1 MAHFLANTTV
11 QYVCACGIL
20 NPLTKL
26 FFCRHCLAMRCDFCL
41 CHEVD
46 SHFCSNCVENI
57 PSSEAKL
64 KKYKCSSCFDCPSC
78 QHTLTARA
86 NTVTVPRKGDEEA
99 APKEAAGDGK
109 QPAVI
114 TRKMYYLTCLDCR
127 WTSRDVGIP
136 DQTVATGSWPE
147 SEYSHATRF
156 ALLMEHYQAVVLR
169 DKQERQD
176 YQRRKAPKQH
186 KYPSLTD
193 RTGLTVSMIRRQM
206 GWSDKTPSK
215 AKPIDVN
222 PSEATEEVNQLPNSI
237 FTDPVNLRELTT
249 IRQQLAQ
256 PAGQPITV
264 RHLFPQHKSLS
275 IKRSLRCRQCEHN
288 LIKPEY
294 NPSSIK
300 YRIQLFAAHHVP
312 DIRIAML
319 PDKLCGG
326 VKAIMQLKFS
336 NPTIHEMTVAIK
348 ELPSTDEETV
358 LIEEMKKATVTSTP
372 TSLNASLSRQV
383 SLTEEPRFV
392 DKRVTAKLEQPEDS
406 FVLPHR
412 DDAAE
417 FDEDMQLPREDPKF
431 IVWRRANRACVELSV
446 EPQDN
451 LAPGSD
457 VIIGFTVQYSYV
469 NTVQVPEKKDP
480 QTHTLTSRVYINC
493 GALSAK

>member
-11 QYVCACGIL
+11 QYACACGIL
-20 NPLTKL
+20 HPLTKL
-26 FFCRHCLAMRCDFCL
+26 FFCRHCLVLRCDFCL

-46 SHFCSNCVENI
+46 SHFCYNCVENI

-78 QHTLTARA
+78 QHTLSARA
-86 NTVTVPRKGDEEA
+86 TTVTVPRKGDEEA
-99 APKEAAGDGK
+99 SGDAK
-109 QPAVI
+109 QSSVI
-114 TRKMYYLTCLDCR
+114 TRKMYYLACLACR

-147 SEYSHATRF
+147 SEYAHATRF
-156 ALLMEHYQAVVLR
+156 ALLMEHFQAVVLR

-176 YQRRKAPKQH
+176 YLRRKTPKQH

-206 GWSDKTPSK
+206 GWSDKTPPK
-215 AKPIDVN
+215 TKPIDVK
-222 PSEATEEVNQLPNSI
+222 PSEATEEVDQLPDSI
-237 FTDPVNLRELTT
+237 FTEPVNLRELTT

-256 PAGQPITV
+256 PAGQPVTV
-264 RHLFPQHKSLS
+264 RHLFPQHKSLT

-288 LIKPEY
+288 IIKPEY

-300 YRIQLFAAHHVP
+300 YRIQLFASHHVP
-312 DIRIAML
+312 EIRVVQL
-319 PDKLCGG
+319 PEKLQAG
-326 VKAIMQLKFS
+326 VATTLQLKFS
-336 NPTIHEMTVAIK
+336 NPTIYEMTVGMK
-348 ELPSTDEETV
+348 ELPSTDEETA
-358 LIEEMKKATVTSTP
+358 LIEEMKRATVTSTP

-383 SLTEEPRFV
+383 SLTEEPRSV
-392 DKRVTAKLEQPEDS
+392 DKRVTVKTDLPDES
-406 FVLPHR
+406 FVLLHR

-417 FDEDMQLPREDPKF
+417 FDDDTQLPKGDPKF
-431 IVWRRANRACVELSV
+431 ILWRRANKACVELSI

-451 LAPGSD
+451 LAPGSEA
-457 VIIGFTVQYSYV
+457 IIGFTVQYSYV

-480 QTHTLTSRVYINC
+480 QTHTLSSRVYIHC
-493 GALSAK
+493 GTVSAK

>member
-11 QYVCACGIL
+11 QYVCACGIM

-26 FFCRHCLAMRCDFCL
+26 FFCRHCLALRCDFCL

-46 SHFCSNCVENI
+46 SHFCYNCVENI
-57 PSSEAKL
+57 PSTEAKL

-78 QHTLTARA
+78 QHTLSARA
-86 NTVTVPRKGDEEA
+86 TNVTVPRKGDEEA
-99 APKEAAGDGK
+99 PKEDAK

-114 TRKMYYLTCLDCR
+114 TRKMYYLACLACR

-147 SEYSHATRF
+147 SEYANATRF
-156 ALLMEHYQAVVLR
+156 ALLMEHFQAVVLR

-176 YQRRKAPKQH
+176 YLRRKSPKQH

-193 RTGLTVSMIRRQM
+193 RTGLTVSMIRL
-206 GWSDKTPSK
+206 
-215 AKPIDVN
+215 
-222 PSEATEEVNQLPNSI
+222 ATEEVDQLPDSI
-237 FTDPVNLRELTT
+237 FTEPVNLRELTT
-249 IRQQLAQ
+249 IKQKLSQ
-256 PAGQPITV
+256 PAGQPSCV
-264 RHLFPQHKSLS
+264 RDLFPQHKSLS

-288 LIKPEY
+288 VIKPEF

-300 YRIQLFAAHHVP
+300 YRIQLFASHHVP
-312 DIRIAML
+312 EIRIVAL
-319 PDKLCGG
+319 PEKLEGG
-326 VKAIMQLKFS
+326 VGVKIQLKFS
-336 NPTIHEMTVAIK
+336 NPTIHDMTVALK
-348 ELPSTDEETV
+348 ELPSTDEETAI
-358 LIEEMKKATVTSTP
+358 IEEMKKVAVSSTP
-372 TSLNASLSRQV
+372 SSLNASLSRQV

-392 DKRVTAKLEQPEDS
+392 NKGTTAKVELPEMP

-412 DDAAE
+412 DDSAE
-417 FDEDMQLPREDPKF
+417 FDEEMQLPREDPKF
-431 IVWRRANRACVELSV
+431 VVWRRANRACIELSC

-451 LAPGSD
+451 LAPGAE

-480 QTHTLTSRVYINC
+480 QTHNLTTRVYINC
-493 GALSAK
+493 GKLSGEQ

>member
-1 MAHFLANTTV
+1 MAHFLSNTTV

-26 FFCRHCLAMRCDFCL
+26 FFCRHCLALRCDFCL

-46 SHFCSNCVENI
+46 SHFCYNCVENI

-78 QHTLTARA
+78 QHTLSARA
-86 NTVTVPRKGDEEA
+86 TTVTVPRKADEE
-99 APKEAAGDGK
+99 PAAGDSK
-109 QPAVI
+109 AAAAI
-114 TRKMYYLTCLDCR
+114 TRKMYYLACLACR

-147 SEYSHATRF
+147 CEYSHATRF
-156 ALLMEHYQAVVLR
+156 ALLMEHFQAVVLR

-176 YQRRKAPKQH
+176 YLRRKTPKQH
-186 KYPSLTD
+186 KYPNLTD

-206 GWSDKTPSK
+206 GWSDKTPPK
-215 AKPIDVN
+215 AKPIEVN
-222 PSEATEEVNQLPNSI
+222 PSEATDEVDQLPDSI
-237 FTDPVNLRELTT
+237 FTEPVNLRELTT
-249 IRQQLAQ
+249 IKQRLSQ
-256 PAGQPITV
+256 PAGQPVTV
-264 RHLFPQHKSLS
+264 KHLFPQHKSLS

-288 LIKPEY
+288 VIKPEY

-312 DIRIAML
+312 DIRIVKL
-319 PDKLCGG
+319 PDKLQGG
-326 VKAIMQLKFS
+326 IQVKLQLKFS

-348 ELPSTDEETV
+348 ELPSSDEETA
-358 LIEEMKKATVTSTP
+358 LIEEMKKAVVSSTP
-372 TSLNASLSRQV
+372 SSLNVSLSRQV

-392 DKRVTAKLEQPEDS
+392 DQRVTAKIELPEES

-412 DDAAE
+412 DDSAE
-417 FDEDMQLPREDPKF
+417 FDEDLQLPREDPKF
-431 IVWRRANRACVELSV
+431 VIWRRANKACIELSM

-451 LAPGSD
+451 LAPGSET
-457 VIIGFTVQYSYV
+457 IIGFTVQYSYV

-480 QTHTLTSRVYINC
+480 QTHTLNSRVYINC
-493 GALSAK
+493 GTISGK